1 MGLVAAVWG
10 DADVSVEVAA
20 PLCGTCGCCANV
32 SCGFLV
38 FWAVVG
44 GWAVVAPFDFL
55 FFGWFVLSLSVL
67 ASGLFLGQS
76 RR

>member
-38 FWAVVG
+38 F
-44 GWAVVAPFDFL
+44 
-55 FFGWFVLSLSVL
+55 
-67 ASGLFLGQS
+67 
-76 RR
+76 